1 MFKKITRIFCIA
13 AIVNLSV
20 IVTVRGQEAQQK
32 FDKKI
37 FYSAVASEDVD
48 AINNELAII
57 HSNSIEGKDAF
68 EGVLLMKKA
77 DLVGNK
83 KEKLNLFKSGKAKLE
98 GVIAKDSTNAEF
110 RFFRL
115 QIQEHAPKFL
125 KYHDELEN
133 DRQYIRK
140 AFKGL
145 PADVQQ
151 VIMDYSKKSKILHST
166 DF

>member
-1 MFKKITRIFCIA
+1 M
-13 AIVNLSV
+13 
-20 IVTVRGQEAQQK
+20 
-32 FDKKI
+32 
-37 FYSAVASEDVD
+37 
-48 AINNELAII
+48 
-57 HSNSIEGKDAF
+57 
-68 EGVLLMKKA
+68 
-77 DLVGNK
+77 
-83 KEKLNLFKSGKAKLE
+83 NLFKSGKAKLE

>member
-13 AIVNLSV
+13 AIVNLCV

-37 FYSAVASEDVD
+37 FYSAMASEDVD
-48 AINNELAII
+48 AINNEHAII

>member
-20 IVTVRGQEAQQK
+20 IITVRGQEAQQK

-37 FYSAVASEDVD
+37 FYSAMASEDVD

>member
-13 AIVNLSV
+13 AIVNLCV

-37 FYSAVASEDVD
+37 FYSAMASEDVD

>member
-13 AIVNLSV
+13 AIVNLFV
-20 IVTVRGQEAQQK
+20 IVTARGQEPQQK

>member
-1 MFKKITRIFCIA
+1 MFKKIIRIFCIA

-37 FYSAVASEDVD
+37 FYSAMASEDVD